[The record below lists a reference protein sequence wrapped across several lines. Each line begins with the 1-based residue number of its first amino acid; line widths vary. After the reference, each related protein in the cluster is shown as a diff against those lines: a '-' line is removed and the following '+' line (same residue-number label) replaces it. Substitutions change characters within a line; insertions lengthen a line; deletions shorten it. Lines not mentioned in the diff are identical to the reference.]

1 MVRVWRW
8 FFRPLLALGA
18 TGLCVGLVLG
28 WFQSAHPALDSFSHF
43 RMVFAPILVLA
54 MPLLWFARL
63 RKLLWAGVAVVL
75 VSVALSA
82 PYLPG
87 FERGFAV
94 ASLTGD
100 KPKLRVVQ
108 MNLRFDN
115 RTPLDAAAIV
125 ADAKADIII
134 LQEVTRYTE
143 SVLATLRPTHPTQI
157 TCHTNRVGSVAI
169 LSRYRLDPVLAP
181 DCRRWQGFA
190 QATLRLPDRFGD
202 SKSVTVASFHSHWPW
217 PRRQAAQLARLE
229 STFQRLPG
237 PLIFAGDFNS
247 APWSAA
253 VQRLAKWT
261 NTQVV
266 SGLHLTWAPRSL
278 RRTPDWLRPFSF
290 PLLPID
296 HILHSRHFAPADRE
310 RLGHG
315 GSDHYAVVT
324 DFVFVGK

>member
-1 MVRVWRW
+1 MMRIWRG
-8 FFRPLLALGA
+8 FFRPFLAFGA
-18 TGLCVGLVLG
+18 ACLCLGLVLG

-43 RMVFAPILVLA
+43 RMVFAALLAFTLPVLW
-54 MPLLWFARL
+54 LTRL
-63 RKLLWAGVAVVL
+63 RKLLWTSVAVLL

-115 RTPLDAAAIV
+115 RTPLDAADIIT
-125 ADAKADIII
+125 DAKADIII
-134 LQEVTRYTE
+134 LQEVTRYTDG
-143 SVLATLRPTHPTQI
+143 VLARLQSTHPTQI

-169 LSRYRLDPVLAP
+169 LSRYPLDPVLAP

-190 QATLRLPDRFGD
+190 QATLRLPDQFGD

-217 PRRQAAQLARLE
+217 PRGQAAQLARLE
-229 STFQRLPG
+229 STIQRLPG

-247 APWSAA
+247 APWSAV

-266 SGLHLTWAPRSL
+266 SGLHLTWAPRTL
-278 RRTPDWLRPFSF
+278 RKTPEWLRPFTF
-290 PLLPID
+290 ALLPID